1 MSKLHPLKG
10 EQRDAVSP
18 ARSVWLSASAG
29 TGKTQVL
36 SSRVLRL
43 LLQNGVEPDQILC
56 LTFTKA
62 GAAEM
67 ATRVNDVLARWVRL
81 DDAAL
86 AKDLGAVGATIGP
99 DTLEC
104 ARSRFAAVL
113 DCPGGGL
120 RIGTIHGFAQ
130 WLLSVFPIEA
140 GLRPGTRAMEDRD
153 RDLLMRQVLGDVL
166 IDAERQGDDALLDAL
181 SALSLRMGQR
191 DIESFLMRC
200 AEARDLWEGPGAWQP
215 PLRPRINQMLGL
227 AADEDGSGIAD
238 LVGDATFDLD
248 AVRRCMAMNR
258 AWATKTGLD
267 RASIMHD
274 WLEASLQGRLAGFE
288 DFALCFLTKKNLPL
302 SATNI
307 EKKQPGYGEYQARVI
322 ACLELVSERQALVDL
337 AARLGP
343 ALTLG
348 RSFALAWTAAKER
361 EGFIDFDDQIRAAAA
376 LLTEQASAAWIRYK
390 LDRRFDHI
398 LVDEAQDTNAE
409 QWRIV
414 LDGLVEDFFTG
425 EGQRGDMLRTLFVVG
440 DYKQAIFR
448 FQGTS
453 PENFDAARARVKRQ
467 LRDVAAVLDEPERAL
482 LDLGLGQSYR
492 SAATVL
498 EFVDAAIAAIGPAR
512 FGLRE
517 VPGLHQGDAG
527 RPGVVGLWQPV
538 GFADAQDASEDGD
551 EPDGIPGEDPADPG
565 EVWLSRRD
573 RKLADQIA
581 QQVKAWLRD
590 GFALHKGGLRRAGAG
605 DVMVLVR
612 RRKELAGLIVARLHA
627 AGVPVAGVDR
637 LRLGAPLGVKDLV
650 AALRFCAQ
658 PWDDLNLAGLL
669 VSPLIEWSQEEL
681 LAHGY
686 REEGVR
692 LWEHLRR
699 GEGPSTYET
708 MEQLRALLA
717 RADFEPPAALLHW
730 LLVGPWQGRR
740 KLVQRL
746 GAEVND
752 PLDELLNAA
761 LGYASAHT
769 PSLVGFLQWFDAGE
783 GELKREAGRSEGLVR
798 VMTVHGAKG
807 LQAPIVILADAADNP
822 DLSPPRG
829 LELIEDV
836 LGTQR
841 KVPLPGLRKAEK
853 AGPVRAAE
861 EMAKREEREE
871 HWRLLY
877 VAMTRAE
884 EALFVTG
891 ALGQGKSELPL
902 DSWYAQLA
910 PLFDTVPPR
919 LDSIWGTVRR
929 IGDLGK
935 APPAEGVA
943 SSPEPADAALPACY
957 RHAIGPEPRPP
968 RPLAPSSLGE
978 ENAADPPLRPGPGAA
993 AAAQRGTLMHK
1004 LLERLPELASD
1015 ERTAAALL
1023 WLETAAPGLPRDEH
1037 RAMVSA
1043 VLAVL
1048 DEPAWQDVFGADSL
1062 AEVPIAALV
1071 GERIVSGTI
1080 DRLLIR
1086 PDVIR
1091 IVDFKTGRRPPSEP
1105 GAIPVPYL
1113 RQMAAYVQALAVI
1126 YPGQRV
1132 ESALLFTHAPRLF
1145 VLPDEMLAPHKLNV
1159 QPAQESLLP

>member
-10 EQRDAVSP
+10 EQRQAVSP

-43 LLQNGVEPDQILC
+43 LLQTGVEPDQILC

-67 ATRVNDVLARWVRL
+67 ATRVNDVLARWVRV

-86 AKDLGAVGATIGP
+86 AKDLGAIGAAIGP
-99 DTLEC
+99 DTLER

-153 RDLLMRQVLGDVL
+153 RDLLMRQVLADVL
-166 IDAERQGDDALLDAL
+166 IEGERQGDGALLEAL

-191 DIESFLMRC
+191 DIEGFLMRC
-200 AEARDLWEGPGAWQP
+200 AEARGLWEGPGAWQP
-215 PLRPRINQMLGL
+215 PLRPRINQVLGL
-227 AADEDGSGIAD
+227 AADEDGSGLAD
-238 LVGDATFDLD
+238 LVSDAVFDVA
-248 AVRRCMAMNR
+248 AVRRCMTMNL
-258 AWATKTGLD
+258 AWGTKTGID
-267 RASIMHD
+267 TASILTD
-274 WLEASLQGRLAGFE
+274 WLEASPKARLAGFE
-288 DFALCFLTKKNLPL
+288 DFALCFMRKDGLPR

-307 EKKQPGYGEYQARVI
+307 EKKQPGYAEYQARVI
-322 ACLELVSERQALVDL
+322 ACVELVSERQALVAL
-337 AARLGP
+337 AARLDP

-348 RSFALAWTAAKER
+348 RRFALAWTAAKER

-376 LLTEQASAAWIRYK
+376 LLTEQASAEWIRYK

-414 LDGLVEDFFTG
+414 LDGLVQEFFTG
-425 EGQRGDMLRTLFVVG
+425 EGQRGDVLRTLFVVG

-453 PENFDAARARVKRQ
+453 PENFDAARVRVKHQ
-467 LRDVAAVLDEPERAL
+467 LREVAAVLDEPERAL

-498 EFVDAAIAAIGPAR
+498 EFVDAAIAAIGPER

-517 VPGLHQGDAG
+517 VPGLHEGDST

-538 GFADAQDASEDGD
+538 GLVDAQSASDDDD
-551 EPDGIPGEDPADPG
+551 EPEAVSGEDSADPG

-573 RKLADQIA
+573 RALADQIA
-581 QQVKAWLRD
+581 QQVKAWLTD
-590 GFALHKGGLRRAGAG
+590 GLALHKGGLRRAGAG

-669 VSPLIEWSQEEL
+669 VSPLIGWSQEDL

-686 REEGVR
+686 REKGVK
-692 LWEHLRR
+692 LWEHLRSH
-699 GEGPSTYET
+699 EGPLTHET

-740 KLVQRL
+740 KLAQRL

-752 PLDELLNAA
+752 PIDELLNAA

-769 PSLVGFLQWFDAGE
+769 PSLAGFLQWFDAGE

-841 KVPLPGLRKAEK
+841 KVPLPALRKAEK

-861 EMAKREEREE
+861 EAVKREEREE

-884 EALFVTG
+884 EALFITG
-891 ALGQGKSELPL
+891 ALGQGKSELPP
-902 DSWYAQLA
+902 DSWFAQLA
-910 PLFDTVPPR
+910 PLFDAVNPVKVEP
-919 LDSIWGTVRR
+919 WGQVRQL
-929 IGDLGK
+929 GDLGK
-935 APPAEGVA
+935 APPSVIAEVG
-943 SSPEPADAALPACY
+943 PEPANAALPACY
-957 RHAIGPEPRPP
+957 VHAIGPEPRPP

-978 ENAADPPLRPGPGAA
+978 EDAADPPVRPGPGAA
-993 AAAQRGTLMHK
+993 VAAQRGTLMHK
-1004 LLERLPELASD
+1004 LLERLPELAPQ
-1015 ERTAAALL
+1015 EREAAALA
-1023 WLETAAPGLPRDEH
+1023 WLEIAASGFDPEERG
-1037 RAMVSA
+1037 AMVSA

-1048 DEPAWQDVFGADSL
+1048 YEPEWQDVFGADSL

-1080 DRLLIR
+1080 DRLLIG
-1086 PDVIR
+1086 PEVIR
-1091 IVDFKTGRRPPSEP
+1091 IVDFKTGRRPPRELAQVP
-1105 GAIPVPYL
+1105 APYL
-1113 RQMAAYVQALAVI
+1113 RQMAAYAQALAVI
-1126 YPGQRV
+1126 YPGRRV
-1132 ESALLFTHAPRLF
+1132 EAALLYTHAPKLF
-1145 VLPDEMLAPHKLNV
+1145 VLPDDVLAAHKLEM
-1159 QPAQESLLP
+1159 QPAQESLSP